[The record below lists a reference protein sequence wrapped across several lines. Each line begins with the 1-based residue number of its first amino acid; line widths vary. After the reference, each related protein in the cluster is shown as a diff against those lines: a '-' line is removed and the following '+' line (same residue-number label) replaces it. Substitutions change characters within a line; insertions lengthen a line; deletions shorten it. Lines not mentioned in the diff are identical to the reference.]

1 MLKGC
6 VIRTIGEAC
15 RIRIQE
21 LCDKRGITLNKL
33 AIISGITQSTLNNI
47 MSGRNKSTTVST
59 IKKICDGIEIS
70 VIDFF
75 NSKVFENLEQEI
87 K

>member
-1 MLKGC
+1 M
-6 VIRTIGEAC
+6 TIGEAC
-15 RIRIQE
+15 IIRIEQ
-21 LCDKRGITLNKL
+21 LCKERNITLNKL

-47 MSGRNKSTTVST
+47 ISGRNKSTTVST

-70 VIDFF
+70 ITDFF
-75 NSKVFENLEQEI
+75 TSPIFENLEQEI